1 MAMKG
6 IILAGGEGTRLYP
19 ITLAISKQLI
29 PIYNKPLIHYPLST
43 LMLAGIRDILVITK
57 EIDSKSFKNL
67 LGDGSQFGI
76 NISFE
81 IQKKSTGIPE
91 AFIIG
96 KKFIGNDSVVLILGD
111 NFFYGPGI
119 GRSLE
124 ASKPLGAKIFL
135 KEVSNPNDFGVLE
148 LNTDGSPYRIIEKPT
163 QTNSNLAVTGL
174 YFYSNKVVEL
184 ASSLKPS
191 QRGETEITDLNNI
204 FLNNNELET
213 HFLPRSTVW
222 FDTGTF
228 EGIHNASEFVRII
241 ESQQK
246 INVGDPKEI
255 AKSNGWI

>member
-1 MAMKG
+1 MKG

-29 PIYNKPLIHYPLST
+29 PIYNKPLIYYPLST
-43 LMLAGIRDILVITK
+43 LMLAGVRDILVITR
-57 EIDSKSFKNL
+57 EVDTESFKNL
-67 LGDGSQFGI
+67 LGDGSQFGM

-119 GRSLE
+119 GRSLN

-135 KEVSNPNDFGVLE
+135 KEVSNPKDFGVLE
-148 LNTDGSPYRIIEKPT
+148 LYTDGSPYRIIEKPT
-163 QTNSNLAVTGL
+163 ETNSNLAVTGL
-174 YFYSNKVVEL
+174 YFYSNKVVQL
-184 ASSLKPS
+184 AAGLKPS
-191 QRGETEITDLNNI
+191 PRGETEITDLNNI
-204 FLNNNELET
+204 FLDNKELEI
-213 HFLPRSTVW
+213 HNLSRSTVW

-228 EGIHNASEFVRII
+228 GGIHNASEFVRII

>member
-1 MAMKG
+1 MKG

-19 ITLAISKQLI
+19 VTLAISKQLI
-29 PIYNKPLIHYPLST
+29 PIYNKPLIYYPLST

-57 EIDSKSFKNL
+57 EVDTESFKNL

-76 NISFE
+76 NIYFE

-119 GRSLE
+119 GRSLD

-135 KEVSNPNDFGVLE
+135 KEVSNPKDFGVLE

-163 QTNSNLAVTGL
+163 ETNSNLAVTGL
-174 YFYSNKVVEL
+174 YFYSNTVVEL
-184 ASSLKPS
+184 AAGLKPS
-191 QRGETEITDLNNI
+191 PRGETEITDLNNI
-204 FLNNNELET
+204 FLDNKELET
-213 HFLPRSTVW
+213 HYLPRSTVW

-246 INVGDPKEI
+246 INVGDPTEI
-255 AKSNGWI
+255 SKLNGWI

>member
-1 MAMKG
+1 MKG

-29 PIYNKPLIHYPLST
+29 PIYNKPLIYYPLST
-43 LMLAGIRDILVITK
+43 LMLAGIKDILVITK
-57 EIDSKSFKNL
+57 PIDLDMFKKL

-81 IQKKSTGIPE
+81 IQKKSSGIPE
-91 AFIIG
+91 AFLIG
-96 KKFIGNDSVVLILGD
+96 KKFIGDDSVVLILGD

-119 GRSLE
+119 GRSLNV
-124 ASKPLGAKIFL
+124 SKPLGAKIFL
-135 KEVSNPNDFGVLE
+135 KEVSNPSDFGILE
-148 LNTDGSPYRIIEKPT
+148 LNSDGSPHRIIEKPT
-163 QTNSNLAVTGL
+163 ETKSNLAVTGL
-174 YFYSNKVVEL
+174 YFYSNKVVQL
-184 ASSLKPS
+184 AGSLKPS
-191 QRGETEITDLNNI
+191 LRGETEITDLNNI
-204 FLNNNELET
+204 FLDNNELET

-228 EGIHNASEFVRII
+228 GGIHNASEFVRII

-255 AKSNGWI
+255 AKLNGWI

>member
-1 MAMKG
+1 MKG

-29 PIYNKPLIHYPLST
+29 PIYNKPLVYYPLST
-43 LMLAGIRDILVITK
+43 LMLAGIKDILVITK
-57 EIDSKSFKNL
+57 PIDLDTFKKL
-67 LGDGSQFGI
+67 LGNGSQFGI

-81 IQKKSTGIPE
+81 IQKKSSGIPE
-91 AFIIG
+91 AFLIG

-119 GRSLE
+119 GRSLNE
-124 ASKPLGAKIFL
+124 SKPLGAKIFL
-135 KEVSNPNDFGVLE
+135 KEVGNPSDFGILE
-148 LNTDGSPYRIIEKPT
+148 LNSDGSPRRIIEKPT
-163 QTNSNLAVTGL
+163 ETKSNLAVTGL
-174 YFYSNKVVEL
+174 YFYSNKVIEL
-184 ASSLKPS
+184 AGSLKPS
-191 QRGETEITDLNNI
+191 LRGETEITDLNNI
-204 FLNNNELET
+204 FLDNNELET

-228 EGIHNASEFVRII
+228 DGIHNASEFVRII

-255 AKSNGWI
+255 AKLNEWI